1 MVGQIRLRPEDR
13 RKKLKALLTKKPL
26 IRVIEVHDG
35 ISSAVVS
42 TLFIDPPNGGE
53 AIGFD
58 ALWASSLTE
67 SAAKGLPD
75 IELIGLDSRL
85 TTIEQILRSS
95 NKPVIVDG
103 DTGRDLDSLEYF
115 LTKLET
121 LGASAIVIE
130 DKTFPKRNSL
140 DADCIQNLEDP
151 EMFAR
156 KIKFGKECL
165 LSEDFLIFARLESI
179 IAGGTIEEALSRA
192 KVYLK
197 AGADGILIHSRDKTP
212 SNVQK
217 FAAGY
222 NTLCKEL
229 GFRKP
234 LICIPTTYDTIRES
248 ELKANGFNVVIYANH
263 PMRAS
268 IKSMEDVCK
277 LILMNERAFETAPY
291 LTSVSKIFD
300 IVGFSKIRQ
309 RDVEQ
314 SRIKAIIPAAG
325 TPKENIVEN
334 MPIAMLDINGKCILQ
349 RQFDVLSKLG
359 ITDVV
364 VVRDYSKE
372 KFNVNRVKYL
382 DISRAKRGS
391 LYSLLAAKEEMQ
403 DGFILIFS
411 DIIFD
416 ESVISNLLRS
426 IGDITI
432 VVDASYPIH
441 KHEIDKELDLVIC
454 RQKSEFYRQP
464 TSTFSNDVSFMGKK
478 IKKDIATHEF
488 IGIAKFSAEGA
499 QNLIR
504 VSEDCINNHKG
515 KFHENESI
523 LEASIVDVLQEMI
536 DRGFQVKCLETNKG
550 WMEIHSKSDYEIAK
564 KILSDSASTLAH
576 L

>member
-1 MVGQIRLRPEDR
+1 MVCQIRLRPEDR

-35 ISSAVVS
+35 ISSAVGS
-42 TLFIDPPNGGE
+42 NLSIDTNGGE
-53 AIGFD
+53 ALEFD

-85 TTIEQILRSS
+85 TTIEQILCSS
-95 NKPVIVDG
+95 DKPVIVDG
-103 DTGRDLDSLEYF
+103 DTGRDLDSFEYF
-115 LTKLET
+115 LTRLET
-121 LGASAIVIE
+121 LGVSAIVVE

-151 EMFAR
+151 ELFAR
-156 KIKFGKECL
+156 KIKFGKACL

-179 IAGGTIEEALSRA
+179 IAGGTVEEALSRA
-192 KVYLK
+192 KIYLK
-197 AGADGILIHSRDKTP
+197 AGADGILIHSRDKNP
-212 SNVQK
+212 SNVLK
-217 FAAGY
+217 FSAGY
-222 NTLCKEL
+222 SALCEEL

-234 LICIPTTYDTIRES
+234 LICIPTTYDTIREN
-248 ELKANGFNVVIYANH
+248 ELKDNGFNVVIYANH

-268 IKSMEDVCK
+268 VKSMEEVCK
-277 LILMNERAFETAPY
+277 LILINQRAFETAPY
-291 LTSVSKIFD
+291 MAPVSKLFD
-300 IVGFSKIRQ
+300 MVGFSKIRQ
-309 RDVEQ
+309 RDIEQ
-314 SRIKAIIPAAG
+314 SLIKAIIPAAG
-325 TPKENIVEN
+325 KPKEAIAEN
-334 MPIAMLDINGKCILQ
+334 TPIAMLDINGKTILQ

-364 VVRDYSKE
+364 VVRGYSKE
-372 KFNVNRVKYL
+372 KFNINRVKYL
-382 DISRAKRGS
+382 DITEPERGS
-391 LYSLLAAKEEMQ
+391 LYSLLAAKEAMQ

-426 IGDITI
+426 TGDITV

-454 RQKSEFYRQP
+454 RRESEFYRQP
-464 TSTFSNDVSFMGKK
+464 LSTSSGDVTFMGKK

-504 VSEDCINNHKG
+504 VYEDCIKNHKG
-515 KFHENESI
+515 KFHENASI
-523 LEASIVDVLQEMI
+523 MEASIVDLLQEMI
-536 DRGFQVKCLETNKG
+536 DRGFQVKCMETNKG
-550 WMEIHSKSDYEIAK
+550 WIEVHNKSDYETAK
-564 KILSDSASTLAH
+564 KIFSDI
-576 L
+576 